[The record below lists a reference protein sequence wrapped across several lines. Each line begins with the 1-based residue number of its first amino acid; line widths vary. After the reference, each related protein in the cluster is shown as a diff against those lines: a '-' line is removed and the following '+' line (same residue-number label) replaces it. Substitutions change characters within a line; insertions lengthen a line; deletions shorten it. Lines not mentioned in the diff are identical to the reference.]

1 MTKVIVYLVIYN
13 IILSKK
19 TKKINKNQQKQNIQT
34 LKTYK
39 KLLIIK

>member
-19 TKKINKNQQKQNIQT
+19 TKKINKNQQKQNVQT